1 MAYNRDENF
10 MYFQKNAKKSNR
22 MSEES
27 QGITD
32 VMLCSFDMLFIRFT
46 NTKWPNCVF
55 MDTIWMFIDLGLSV
69 LGRGLIVYFLCE
81 TQDSV
86 QPFLVEP
93 LLHVGLR
100 PGVKGSRSRLYRV
113 KRNE

>member
-1 MAYNRDENF
+1 MAKLCLHGHNL
-10 MYFQKNAKKSNR
+10 
-22 MSEES
+22 
-27 QGITD
+27 D
-32 VMLCSFDMLFIRFT
+32 VHRSR
-46 NTKWPNCVF
+46 
-55 MDTIWMFIDLGLSV
+55 LSL
-69 LGRGLIVYFLCE
+69 LGRGLIVYLLCE

-100 PGVKGSRSRLYRV
+100 PGVKGLRSRLYRV